1 MSESKSD
8 RGMHPTAS
16 RQRKGKKGEMLAAE
30 FLESKGVRIAAR
42 NFRCPIGEIDLIGWD
57 GKTIVFIEV
66 KSRYSKN
73 FGLPQEAVSL
83 TKQKRLTRLGQWYI
97 KQNRLQGRPA
107 RFDVIAIDWQSGMP
121 ELTWIVNAFEACE

>member
-1 MSESKSD
+1 MNEPTSD
-8 RGMHPTAS
+8 PGMNRLAT
-16 RQRKGKKGEMLAAE
+16 RQKKGKQGELLAAE
-30 FLESKGVRIAAR
+30 FLESKGLRIAAR
-42 NFRCPIGEIDLIGWD
+42 NFRCSIGEIDLVGWD

-83 TKQKRLTRLGQWYI
+83 SKQKKLTRLGQWYI

-107 RFDVIAIDWQSGMP
+107 RFDVIAIDWQSGTP